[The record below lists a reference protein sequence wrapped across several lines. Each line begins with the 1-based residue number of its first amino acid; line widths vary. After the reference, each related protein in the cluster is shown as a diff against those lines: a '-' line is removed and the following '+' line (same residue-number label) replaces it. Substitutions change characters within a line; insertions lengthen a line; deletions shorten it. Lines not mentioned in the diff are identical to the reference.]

1 MRVGSARRAA
11 GIRVTRS
18 SGSGEE
24 DDQHSRPLSD
34 PVANP
39 GIKLTFVAAGISK
52 LTETALT
59 LHHALNTT
67 EPFTHANHRL
77 RKGLE
82 YTAKYNLGYEV
93 PFESNGGCPNC
104 TSCKTHSLLR
114 APGGRLVVAPWSA
127 VAWDL
132 RCILP
137 KSAPMIRAI
146 IGGIW
151 VGFSKSASNN
161 RADRPQSVPWGLVLQ
176 GDLEPHGAR
185 PDVGNGGGDLRGER
199 SVHAGG
205 GECRAVRA
213 IQPDGALRHRLL
225 RLARVSTIA
234 SPNHFSFDHWDL
246 FDATTD
252 TPLVMMSFIIVIT
265 RSDFKY
271 N

>member
-67 EPFTHANHRL
+67 SPFTHANHRL

-104 TSCKTHSLLR
+104 TSCKTQDYRWGSGLHS
-114 APGGRLVVAPWSA
+114 
-127 VAWDL
+127 
-132 RCILP
+132 
-137 KSAPMIRAI
+137 
-146 IGGIW
+146 
-151 VGFSKSASNN
+151 SKSASKN
-161 RADRPQSVPWGLVLQ
+161 RANRTCPLWKGTHDR
-176 GDLEPHGAR
+176 
-185 PDVGNGGGDLRGER
+185 
-199 SVHAGG
+199 
-205 GECRAVRA
+205 
-213 IQPDGALRHRLL
+213 
-225 RLARVSTIA
+225 
-234 SPNHFSFDHWDL
+234 
-246 FDATTD
+246 
-252 TPLVMMSFIIVIT
+252 
-265 RSDFKY
+265 K
-271 N
+271 

>member
-104 TSCKTHSLLR
+104 TSCKTQDYRWGSGLHSSPR
-114 APGGRLVVAPWSA
+114 APAMIVRAG
-127 VAWDL
+127 
-132 RCILP
+132 P
-137 KSAPMIRAI
+137 KVYPGDWCFEAISNRTGHDQMWEMAAAIYGESAPYTQEVVNAGQCERYSPTVHYATAYCD
-146 IGGIW
+146 
-151 VGFSKSASNN
+151 S
-161 RADRPQSVPWGLVLQ
+161 
-176 GDLEPHGAR
+176 
-185 PDVGNGGGDLRGER
+185 RG
-199 SVHAGG
+199 
-205 GECRAVRA
+205 
-213 IQPDGALRHRLL
+213 
-225 RLARVSTIA
+225 
-234 SPNHFSFDHWDL
+234 
-246 FDATTD
+246 
-252 TPLVMMSFIIVIT
+252 
-265 RSDFKY
+265 
-271 N
+271 